1 MVRKHIKEADM
12 AYFPMFVDITDTNC
26 LVVGGGE
33 VALRKVNVLLDF
45 GAKVHVIAK
54 EISMELAALSE
65 ETDHLLLEQR
75 EFTPLDLQDR
85 KLVVVATNDNE
96 LNAQISMMCNEGG
109 IPVNVVDDKDK
120 CSFIFSSYLKEQNLV
135 GAFCSSGN
143 SPALTQF
150 LRNKEK
156 EVLTPKLG
164 ELNEM
169 LGRWRQPITELFPLE
184 SSRKSAF
191 EQLIDMLFAM
201 MEFQQTKRL
210 KSCLGQSA

>member
-1 MVRKHIKEADM
+1 M
-12 AYFPMFVDITDTNC
+12 AYFPMFIDLTDSHC

-33 VALRKVNVLLDF
+33 VAYRKVKVLLDF
-45 GAKVHVIAK
+45 DAKVHVIAK
-54 EISMELAALSE
+54 EISLDLAALSE

-75 EFTPLDLQDR
+75 EFTPFDLQDR
-85 KLVVVATNDNE
+85 ALVVVATNDGD
-96 LNAQISMMCNEGG
+96 LNGKISKMCGEGN
-109 IPVNVVDDKDK
+109 IPVNVVDDQEK
-120 CSFIFSSYLKEQNLV
+120 CSFIFPSYIKEQNLV
-135 GAFCSSGN
+135 GAFSSGGN

-169 LGRWRQPITELFPLE
+169 LGHWRQPIKELFPLE

-191 EQLIDMLFAM
+191 EQLIDYALCYDGIPTD
-201 MEFQQTKRL
+201 EEVEEL
-210 KSCLGQSA
+210 LGSIALTL

>member
-1 MVRKHIKEADM
+1 M
-12 AYFPMFVDITDTNC
+12 AYFPMFVDLTDSNC
-26 LVVGGGE
+26 LVVGGGS

-45 GAKVHVIAK
+45 GAKVHVIAR

-75 EFTPLDLQDR
+75 EFEIYDLQDR
-85 KLVVVATNDNE
+85 KLVVAATSDNE
-96 LNAQISMMCNEGG
+96 LNQQISSICKEGN
-109 IPVNVVDDKDK
+109 IPVNVVD
-120 CSFIFSSYLKEQNLV
+120 CQELCTFIFPSYLKEQNLV
-135 GAFCSSGN
+135 GAFSSSGN

-169 LGRWRQPITELFPLE
+169 LGRWRKPIFELFPME
-184 SSRKSAF
+184 SARKSAF
-191 EQLIDMLFAM
+191 EQLIDYALCYDGIPTD
-201 MEFQQTKRL
+201 EEVEEL
-210 KSCLGQSA
+210 LGAISMTL

>member
-1 MVRKHIKEADM
+1 M
-12 AYFPMFVDITDTNC
+12 AYFPMFIDLTDANC

-54 EISMELAALSE
+54 EISMEIAALSE

-75 EFTPLDLQDR
+75 EFTPFDLQDR
-85 KLVVVATNDNE
+85 ALVVVATNDND
-96 LNAQISMMCNEGG
+96 LNSKISKMCGEGN
-109 IPVNVVDDKDK
+109 IPVNVVDDQEK
-120 CSFIFSSYLKEQNLV
+120 CSFIFPSYIKEQNLV
-135 GAFCSSGN
+135 GAFSSGGN
-143 SPALTQF
+143 SPALTQY

-156 EVLTPKLG
+156 EVLTPRLG

-169 LGRWRQPITELFPLE
+169 LGRWRQPIKDLFPLE

-191 EQLIDMLFAM
+191 EQLIDYALCYDGIPTD
-201 MEFQQTKRL
+201 EEVEEL
-210 KSCLGQSA
+210 LGSIALTL

>member
-1 MVRKHIKEADM
+1 M
-12 AYFPMFVDITDTNC
+12 AYFPMFVDLTDSNC
-26 LVVGGGE
+26 LVVGGGS

-45 GAKVHVIAK
+45 GARVHVIAR

-75 EFTPLDLQDR
+75 EFEIYDLQDR
-85 KLVVVATNDNE
+85 RLVVAATSDNE
-96 LNAQISMMCNEGG
+96 LNQQISSICKEGN
-109 IPVNVVDDKDK
+109 IPVNVVD
-120 CSFIFSSYLKEQNLV
+120 CPELCTFIFPSYLKEKNLV
-135 GAFCSSGN
+135 GAFSSSGN

-169 LGRWRQPITELFPLE
+169 LGRWREPIFELFHFGKFWGSKNELNDVRAIFRAQNPKE
-184 SSRKSAF
+184 NIENTNNNGTPFS
-191 EQLIDMLFAM
+191 IYINYIY
-201 MEFQQTKRL
+201 
-210 KSCLGQSA
+210 

>member
-1 MVRKHIKEADM
+1 M
-12 AYFPMFVDITDTNC
+12 AYFPMFIDLTDANC

-33 VALRKVNVLLDF
+33 VAYRKVKVLLDF
-45 GAKVHVIAK
+45 DAKVQVIAK
-54 EISMELAALSE
+54 EISLDLAALSE

-75 EFTPLDLQDR
+75 EFTPFDLQDR
-85 KLVVVATNDNE
+85 ALVVVATNDSD
-96 LNAQISMMCNEGG
+96 LNGKISKMCGEGN
-109 IPVNVVDDKDK
+109 IPVNVVDDQEK
-120 CSFIFSSYLKEQNLV
+120 CSFIFPSYIKEQNLV
-135 GAFCSSGN
+135 GAFSSGGN

-169 LGRWRQPITELFPLE
+169 LGRWRQPIKELFPLE

-191 EQLIDMLFAM
+191 EQLIDYALCYDGIPTD
-201 MEFQQTKRL
+201 EEVEEL
-210 KSCLGQSA
+210 LGSIALTL

>member
-1 MVRKHIKEADM
+1 M

-26 LVVGGGE
+26 LVVGGGD

-109 IPVNVVDDKDK
+109 IPVNVVDDQAK

-135 GAFCSSGN
+135 GAFSSSGN

-184 SSRKSAF
+184 ASRKSAF
-191 EQLIDMLFAM
+191 EQLIDYALCYDGIPTD
-201 MEFQQTKRL
+201 EEVEEL
-210 KSCLGQSA
+210 LGAISMTL